1 MCVMKPIASAIL
13 FAVASLSIQASPIL
27 AQSSSPGAQLQTSNA
42 TALPQFVPS
51 TGQTKYTLAVQENNS
66 PSTAAREAAEALS
79 AKFAGITTGSI
90 SKSDETMAEAA
101 PATPVEHA
109 AQPLLASAS
118 QRAAQP
124 TDGRA
129 IVIASN
135 QSPDKSSPKKSAGD
149 AAKANNPFAEFRGPR
164 SQRKRARTSG
174 VPRVQALPPLERR
187 LASWISSQTPRCG
200 PELRGVLDFC
210 RDRPSRG
217 D

>member
-42 TALPQFVPS
+42 TALPEFVPS

-66 PSTAAREAAEALS
+66 PSTAAREAAGALS

-135 QSPDKSSPKKSAGD
+135 QSPEESSPKKSAGD
-149 AAKANNPFAEFRGPR
+149 AAKANESVRRIPRTAVAKETRSHFRGATGASLAAVGEKVGFLDKLTNP
-164 SQRKRARTSG
+164 
-174 VPRVQALPPLERR
+174 ALWP
-187 LASWISSQTPRCG
+187 
-200 PELRGVLDFC
+200 
-210 RDRPSRG
+210 
-217 D
+217 

>member
-42 TALPQFVPS
+42 TALPEFVPS

-109 AQPLLASAS
+109 AQPLLATASSAGGP
-118 QRAAQP
+118 A
-124 TDGRA
+124 DGRTSNRNC
-129 IVIASN
+129 VKSIAGRV
-135 QSPDKSSPKKSAGD
+135 QSQEIGGRCGESK
-149 AAKANNPFAEFRGPR
+149 RIR
-164 SQRKRARTSG
+164 SQNSADRGRKGNAFS
-174 VPRVQALPPLERR
+174 LPGCYGCKPCRR
-187 LASWISSQTPRCG
+187 WGEGWLPG
-200 PELRGVLDFC
+200 
-210 RDRPSRG
+210 
-217 D
+217 